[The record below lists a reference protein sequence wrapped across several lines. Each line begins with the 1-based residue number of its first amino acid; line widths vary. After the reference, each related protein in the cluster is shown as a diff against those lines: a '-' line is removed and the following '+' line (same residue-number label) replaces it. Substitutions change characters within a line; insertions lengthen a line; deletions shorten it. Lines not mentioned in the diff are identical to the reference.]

1 MEKKEWWISQ
11 THKNTSI
18 PSYTPSFG
26 CTCTSGCCRAAFPSL
41 FSLPRR
47 KMESTKNIGLFFFW
61 YFRYSGVPR
70 WQGAKCCQAAIHWY
84 QQIPYLFIIDLDSW
98 GGRRFHHCR
107 GDSPYDDSLH
117 PRHPP
122 PKRPVSFRQFHR
134 VFCASNICTLQWTS
148 DPSFCKVVILT
159 AMKDVLQ
166 TRLLQLIRW
175 RLQKRTRLFKWKL
188 QKKINSTKSRLEKG
202 WLFLTTL

>member
-1 MEKKEWWISQ
+1 MEKKEWWISHQ
-11 THKNTSI
+11 HPKLHAELGMHM
-18 PSYTPSFG
+18 YFWM
-26 CTCTSGCCRAAFPSL
+26 
-41 FSLPRR
+41 LPRCFG
-47 KMESTKNIGLFFFW
+47 TILVLFASQKWKALKTLAFLR
-61 YFRYSGVPR
+61 YVPYSGVPR
-70 WQGAKCCQAAIHWY
+70 WQGAKCCQAAVHRY

-98 GGRRFHHCR
+98 GGRRFHHCC
-107 GDSPYDDSLH
+107 GDSPYGDSLH

-166 TRLLQLIRW
+166 TRLSSW
-175 RLQKRTRLFKWKL
+175 FVEDFKNAPGCSSGSC
-188 QKKINSTKSRLEKG
+188 KKKSTKSSIEKG